1 MEVYDNPKYYEIAF
15 SFRDIV
21 AEVDF
26 LEEVISRYS
35 KIPVKT
41 FLELGSGNS
50 PHLEEL
56 CRRGYRYIGLESNP
70 EMVDYARGKIK
81 ENNLS
86 GEIIQGDMIE
96 FSIKEP
102 ADCALVFL
110 GSLYVKSDEEL
121 NKHLNSVAKAIN
133 KGGLYI
139 LDGVVS
145 FYPEDVHTQSWESEE
160 GDIKIAVSYKA
171 EWIDEKEKLLSGTI
185 TLNVK
190 DGEVE
195 RKIEHSEIRKIYTTD
210 EFTAKAEQTGFWR
223 NAGSFSNF
231 DINSQPKEKSRNILV
246 LERV

>member
-41 FLELGSGNS
+41 FLELASGNS
-50 PHLEEL
+50 PHLQEL
-56 CRRGYRYIGLESNP
+56 CKRGYRYIGLELNP
-70 EMVDYARGKIK
+70 EMVDYATRKVK
-81 ENNLS
+81 EKNIA
-86 GEIIQGDMIE
+86 GEIIRGDMIE
-96 FSIKEP
+96 FSLKEP

-110 GSLYVKSDEEL
+110 GSLYAKSDEEL

-145 FYPEDVHTQSWESEE
+145 FYPEDVHTQSWESDE

-210 EFTAKAEQTGFWR
+210 EFIVKAKQKGLWK
-223 NAGSFSNF
+223 NVGSFSNF
-231 DINSQPKEKSRNILV
+231 DINSPPKEKGRNILV
-246 LERV
+246 LERI